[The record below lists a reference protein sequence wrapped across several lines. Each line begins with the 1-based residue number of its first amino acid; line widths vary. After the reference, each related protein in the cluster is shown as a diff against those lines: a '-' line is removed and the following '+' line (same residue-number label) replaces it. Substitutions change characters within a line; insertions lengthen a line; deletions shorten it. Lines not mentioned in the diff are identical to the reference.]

1 MSKLILAQLHAVRP
15 NGATLV
21 WFQKQYGKR
30 VSALL
35 THVGRILARRQTLG
49 IINLITTVFLLVQW
63 FGVIRRLATTVPFSN
78 AFSLPLSQ
86 LSYPVD
92 IAIQSRSRRLPQ
104 AADLNQSRLAGYSE
118 VRSGTFRSRYPSNKL
133 SDVFDEVFVITNPK
147 CPSQWDT
154 FQSHAMHAGL
164 KVRQWPVMPFR
175 RISLASP
182 PIPLARSAS
191 LDDRGGNKQ
200 AVSILKRQVSYLDAH
215 RRIWQHVTET
225 RKQRVL
231 ILDDSIFPSDRLRQL
246 LPTLFNNVDQESIA
260 GQTPWHL
267 VTFRRKT
274 ARWNTSSTQPPEAA
288 WCSNPHY
295 NHAVVRARPSYG
307 SGMYAISIGGAFWM
321 LEHVREYR
329 APMDV
334 EIALLQKE
342 NEEEFVALSACNN
355 DEPREFCPDLAEDI
369 SLARTKHNFECSWRR
384 LHERII
390 SDQADKIKY

>member
-1 MSKLILAQLHAVRP
+1 MSKLVLAQMHAARP
-15 NGATLV
+15 KGATVAWL
-21 WFQKQYGKR
+21 QKQDGER
-30 VSALL
+30 VSAVLRNIG
-35 THVGRILARRQTLG
+35 HVLARRKTLG
-49 IINLITTVFLLVQW
+49 FVNLITTVLLLVQW
-63 FGVIRRLATTVPFSN
+63 FGVIRRLATTVSFSS
-78 AFSLPLSQ
+78 AYSLPLSQ
-86 LSYPVD
+86 LPYPVD

-104 AADLNQSRLAGYSE
+104 AADVNRSSFAGYSE
-118 VRSGTFRSRYPSNKL
+118 IRSGTFRSRYPSSKI
-133 SDVFDEVFVITNPK
+133 SDVFDDVFVITNPK

-154 FQSHAMHAGL
+154 FQLHAMNAGL
-164 KVRQWPVMPFR
+164 KVKPWPVLPFR
-175 RISLASP
+175 RISLSSP
-182 PIPLARSAS
+182 PLPLARSAS
-191 LDDRGGNKQ
+191 LDERGGNKQ

-215 RRIWQHVTET
+215 RRIWQHVTEA

-231 ILDDSIFPSDRLRQL
+231 VLDDSIFPSDKLRQL

-274 ARWNTSSTQPPEAA
+274 AQWNTSSAQTPEAA

-307 SGMYAISIGGAFWM
+307 SGMYALSIAGAFWM
-321 LEHVREYR
+321 LEHVQEYR

-342 NEEEFVALSACNN
+342 NAEEFVALSACNN

-369 SLARTKHNFECSWRR
+369 SLARTKHNFECAWRR